1 MRLLHRG
8 NTGAGGF
15 TLLELL
21 VAVAIFAMLG
31 VGSYRLLATTIAS
44 RDASR
49 THDTALIRLQKGM
62 TVLQRDLSQ
71 AIARPVRNDYGDLEA
86 ALKLGNNA
94 LEFSRQG
101 WPNPLLASRSEL
113 QRVRYEVNAKGEL
126 WRIVWSQLDRER
138 GMEPSRSLLLEQ
150 VEGLQIRALGRV
162 GSGDTDWP
170 QQRDVSGSQEQNDK
184 LALLPNGIEMI
195 MTVKPWGEIR
205 RIYRMPDAI
214 ENSQNAPAP

>member
-113 QRVRYEVNAKGEL
+113 QRVSYEVNAKGEL

-150 VEGLQIRALGRV
+150 VEGLQIRALGQV
-162 GSGDTDWP
+162 GSGIRTGRSNGMCPGARNRAINWP
-170 QQRDVSGSQEQNDK
+170 CCPTG
-184 LALLPNGIEMI
+184 
-195 MTVKPWGEIR
+195 
-205 RIYRMPDAI
+205 
-214 ENSQNAPAP
+214 